1 MNLTP
6 KAQAIER
13 EFQNARAKANYP
25 AFPEFARRYV
35 KHNKDGIGKYAFPP
49 SGFLP
54 QDKLQQADH
63 RTQTQETQENLD
75 EMSSR
80 MAFGWWEKVLMA
92 TRPDL
97 CSQYFF
103 LVCLFALW

>member
-35 KHNKDGIGKYAFPP
+35 KHNKDGIGKYAFP
-49 SGFLP
+49 
-54 QDKLQQADH
+54 
-63 RTQTQETQENLD
+63 N
-75 EMSSR
+75 
-80 MAFGWWEKVLMA
+80 
-92 TRPDL
+92 
-97 CSQYFF
+97 
-103 LVCLFALW
+103 